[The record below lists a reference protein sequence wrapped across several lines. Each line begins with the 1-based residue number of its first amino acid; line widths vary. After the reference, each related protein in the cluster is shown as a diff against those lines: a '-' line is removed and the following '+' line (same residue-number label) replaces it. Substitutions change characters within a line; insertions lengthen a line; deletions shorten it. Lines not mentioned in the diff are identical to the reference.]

1 MERGNQRAV
10 ARAWIAEKRIH
21 ALAHLISGF
30 IGEGHGQNCRT
41 RYPMNIHQVGNPVG
55 DHASLPAAGT
65 GQQQQGAFN
74 VGNRFFLLRIQAFE
88 EIHSEGYV
96 SNSNRT
102 GLSGQHSALC
112 FRREAL
118 VT

>member
-1 MERGNQRAV
+1 
-10 ARAWIAEKRIH
+10 
-21 ALAHLISGF
+21 
-30 IGEGHGQNCRT
+30 
-41 RYPMNIHQVGNPVG
+41 
-55 DHASLPAAGT
+55 
-65 GQQQQGAFN
+65 